1 MGSLWTTVGKWI
13 TWKGTRWVLG
23 SLALLVAAGVLY
35 VATSDSAAGVS
46 NAPPVNADD
55 LSLGPAGA
63 PVVLIEYSDF
73 ECGYCAGF
81 SGMLKPLRTQY
92 GDRVRFVFRFFPL
105 ANHEFGML
113 SAQAAYAA
121 ALQGKFWEMHD
132 LLFENQQAWVESSD
146 PRPYFDAMAEHLNLD
161 LDRFHEDILAPST
174 IAFIQ
179 EQKEAGEA
187 AGVSHTPW
195 FIANDKVVIP
205 RSTSDFERIFEEQR
219 EAE

>member
-1 MGSLWTTVGKWI
+1 MGSLLS
-13 TWKGTRWVLG
+13 WKGARWVLG
-23 SLALLVAAGVLY
+23 TVALLAAAGALY
-35 VATSDSAAGVS
+35 VATGDSAGGVS
-46 NAPPVNADD
+46 KAPPVSADD
-55 LSLGPAGA
+55 MSFGPAGA

-73 ECGYCAGF
+73 QCGYCAGF
-81 SGMLKPLRTQY
+81 SGMLKPLRAQY

-105 ANHEFGML
+105 ANHEYGML

-132 LLFENQQAWVESSD
+132 LLFENQQAWAESSD

-161 LDRFHEDILAPST
+161 LDRFHEDADAPST

-179 EQKEAGEA
+179 EQKKAGEA

-195 FIANDKVVIP
+195 FIANGQVVIP
-205 RSTSDFERIFEEQR
+205 RSTADFERVFEEQR
-219 EAE
+219 EAK